1 MKVCAPCDCAR
12 LASFG
17 SLRRMRRRGQQCFL
31 AVGVKR
37 RASFL
42 LAHLVRPRWVSGF
55 FAALQRLGSRARRR
69 WKGPPVCRVQRV
81 ILSEA
86 LSIAASRRHRY
97 NSFSIAF
104 FSLFGLTWRRCWL
117 QGLSLWIA
125 ASSSI
130 WRLVPQ
136 LDSSPHRDFIQRLLP
151 GPLRRQAWPLLRPGP
166 PQPVN

>member
-55 FAALQRLGSRARRR
+55 FAALQALGSRARRR
-69 WKGPPVCRVQRV
+69 WKGR
-81 ILSEA
+81 
-86 LSIAASRRHRY
+86 
-97 NSFSIAF
+97 
-104 FSLFGLTWRRCWL
+104 LF
-117 QGLSLWIA
+117 A
-125 ASSSI
+125 ASSGSFSQRHFRLPHPAGI
-130 WRLVPQ
+130 VIIASRLPFSPCLALPGAGVGCRAFRYGSPQVRQSGGWCRSWIHRRTETSFNGSFLVPCVV
-136 LDSSPHRDFIQRLLP
+136 
-151 GPLRRQAWPLLRPGP
+151 RPGLCYA
-166 PQPVN
+166 PVLRSP